1 MNYVLNQNWKG
12 QEETQVDI
20 YIFQFRCCENNI
32 EALPYFKMT
41 LPFFQVLQKSP
52 PHSSVTLSHTIESIM
67 NDSVGQDVT

>member
-52 PHSSVTLSHTIESIM
+52 PIPLSLCHI
-67 NDSVGQDVT
+67 Q